1 MNKKERVK
9 YMYQQKDAEELV
21 KKETCEKE
29 FSQSLGKKLK
39 FYREQKQYTQEE
51 LATKISVTRQAV
63 SNWERDKTLPD
74 IYMLQKLSAI
84 FEVTLDEFLEGI
96 KEKDV
101 VMPKTSG
108 YLLAATATTIFLYF
122 IIGSLTD
129 HLFVEIGVEMII
141 IGVFIQLFLHIYFSN
156 GVKTGNFSMLAGY
169 SSKIEYNMIEVKKV
183 LVQMDLHIA
192 CVSFGSVLLLTACAF
207 FEQMENV
214 SIVIIL
220 MYSIEFITSIM
231 LYNYRSID
239 KTLVKDKDKKI
250 AKAGFISEVWFVVWV
265 FLFIGVTIAKF
276 ELYSIQNNSL
286 ESLSYLGWMFL
297 FLLIIMVGF
306 FYEQYRVK
314 KEIEQAGCYRLGKV
328 FWISNILAITV
339 TVFMF
344 YF

>member
-1 MNKKERVK
+1 
-9 YMYQQKDAEELV
+9 MYQQKDSEEIVKKKIWQEELP
-21 KKETCEKE
+21 
-29 FSQSLGKKLK
+29 QSLGKKLK

-74 IYMLQKLSAI
+74 IYMLQKLSAV
-84 FEVTLDEFLEGI
+84 FEVTLDEFLEGT

-101 VMPKTSG
+101 VLPKTSG
-108 YLLAATATTIFLYF
+108 YLLAATATTIFLYL

-129 HLFVEIGVEMII
+129 HLVVEIVVEMII
-141 IGVFIQLFLHIYFSN
+141 IGVFIQLFLHLYFSN

-169 SSKIEYNMIEVKKV
+169 SSKIEYNRIEVKKV

-192 CVSFGSVLLLTACAF
+192 CVSFGSVLLLAACAF
-207 FEQMENV
+207 FKQMETV
-214 SIVIIL
+214 SIIIIL
-220 MYSIEFITSIM
+220 MYCMEFTISIM

-239 KTLVKDKDKKI
+239 RTLVKDKDKKI
-250 AKAGFISEVWFVVWV
+250 AKAGVISQVWFVVWV
-265 FLFIGVTIAKF
+265 FLFIGITIAKF

-286 ESLSYLGWMFL
+286 ESVSYLGWMFL

-314 KEIEQAGCYRLGKV
+314 KEIEQVRCYRLGKV
-328 FWISNILAITV
+328 FWFCNILAITV
-339 TVFMF
+339 TILMF